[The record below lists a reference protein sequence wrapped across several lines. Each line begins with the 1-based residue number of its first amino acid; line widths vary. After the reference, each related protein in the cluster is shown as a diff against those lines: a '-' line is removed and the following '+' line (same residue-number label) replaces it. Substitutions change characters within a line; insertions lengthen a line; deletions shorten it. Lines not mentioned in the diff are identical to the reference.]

1 MPLWVRFVVVVATL
15 KCVAA
20 IVVAV
25 VSGGQSPTPLFYSTY
40 QYGLLVFTFG
50 ATGVAL
56 VAARTKDLRAVWLGC
71 ILALTAASFAETLLS
86 CCAQAASPS
95 LANVADLLRRIRVV
109 PLLPVFW
116 WLFVRHFPEEPTSLL
131 TVRVPR
137 VATLVSFGI
146 ASVLIAANLS
156 EIVWPLRPGGDV
168 RALVSAQ
175 SVHSLY
181 WPLIIAA
188 SLPSIGYL
196 AWRTRTA
203 RLADRRRVRIFGLGL
218 LLGFAPISIDVLFG
232 AIPAYSRYVT
242 GSAVENWIAQIVFLS
257 LVAVPLVTA
266 YSVMVDRVVEI
277 RLVVRSALQYALA
290 KYFLLAVVALPVGG
304 IVWYLYQHRAE
315 TLLNLIS
322 GSGLQLLVVAGLAA
336 GAILLVRTR
345 VLKALDR
352 QFFREQ
358 YDARRILTELADRC
372 RKATT
377 IDELVSLVCGEVD
390 RALHVDYVTLLLATT
405 DGTVLRSPDGRL
417 RPLSRS
423 SGLALLAQGDTTSLL
438 VDLETADATL
448 RRLPEEER
456 NWLADSGFSLLVPL
470 NASDGSLHGLIG
482 LGNKLSELPYSRE
495 DRLLLEA
502 IGASVAL
509 TVENRLLRESGSPTP
524 PKSIRTTL
532 PAWFGGDEGR
542 PAAECE
548 ECGRVYPTGTS
559 MCDCGHELESS
570 LVPFVLAA
578 KFQFDRRL
586 GRGGMGVVYRAQD
599 LDLGRHVAIK
609 TLPHVGPEDAAR
621 LRREAR
627 AMASVQHE
635 NLAMIFGAETWLGT
649 PLLVVELLTGGT
661 LAALLRKGPVT
672 WIGIALSKGVEHLHR
687 AGLLH
692 CDIKPSNIGFTREE
706 VPKLLDFGLATIL
719 RDRVTGTTTRSGRLG
734 LVRTLTPTGTT
745 DVFGG
750 TPLYM
755 SPEAIEG
762 ATPGP
767 SFDVWSLSVVLFEA
781 IAGASPFEGPTVA
794 AIKLAVQR
802 AVPPDIRTLR
812 PACPRNVA
820 EFFSRSLS
828 RDAGSRLQTASQLG
842 AELLRLRA
850 GNRLE

>member
-1 MPLWVRFVVVVATL
+1 ML

-20 IVVAV
+20 IIVAV
-25 VSGGQSPTPLFYSTY
+25 ASGGRSPTPLFYTTH
-40 QYGLLVFTFG
+40 QYGLLVFAFG

-86 CCAQAASPS
+86 CCAPAAFPS
-95 LANVADLLRRIRVV
+95 LANTADLLRRTRVV
-109 PLLPVFW
+109 PLLPFFW
-116 WLFVRHFPEEPTSLL
+116 WLFVRYFPEEPASLMA
-131 TVRVPR
+131 VRGPR
-137 VATLVSFGI
+137 VATQISLGI
-146 ASVLIAANLS
+146 AAVLIASNLS
-156 EIVWPLRPGGDV
+156 ELVWPLQSGGDI
-168 RALVSAQ
+168 RRLVSPE
-175 SVHSLY
+175 SVQSLY
-181 WPLIIAA
+181 WPLIMAA

-196 AWRTRTA
+196 VWRTRTA
-203 RLADRRRVRIFGLGL
+203 RLADRRRVRIFGAGL
-218 LLGFAPISIDVLFG
+218 LLGFGPIAIDVLLG

-242 GSAVENWIAQIVFLS
+242 GSPVEVLIAQIIFLS

-290 KYFLLAVVALPVGG
+290 KYFLLGVMALPVAG
-304 IVWYLYQHRAE
+304 IGWYLYRRRDE

-322 GSGLQLLVVAGLAA
+322 GSGLQLLVAAGLAA
-336 GAILLVRTR
+336 GAILMVRAR

-377 IDELVSLVCGEVD
+377 IDELVSLVCREVD
-390 RALHVDYVTLLLATT
+390 RALHVDYVTMLLATT

-423 SGLALLAQGDTTSLL
+423 SGLALLAQGDTTSLV

-456 NWLADSGFSLLVPL
+456 NWLADSGFCLLVPL

-509 TVENRLLRESGSPTP
+509 TVENRLLRESSSPTP
-524 PKSIRTTL
+524 KPSRVAR
-532 PAWFGGDEGR
+532 PPWFGAEEGR

-548 ECGRVYPTGTS
+548 ECGRIYPAETLN
-559 MCDCGHELESS
+559 CDCGHELESS
-570 LVPFVLAA
+570 LVPFVLAG
-578 KFQFDRRL
+578 KFRFDRRL
-586 GRGGMGVVYRAQD
+586 GRGGMGVVYRALD

-627 AMASVQHE
+627 AMASVHHE

-649 PLLVVELLTGGT
+649 PILVVELLTGGT

-672 WIGIALSKGVEHLHR
+672 WTRAFEIGIALSQGVEHLHR

-692 CDIKPSNIGFTREE
+692 CDIKPSNIGFTRDE

-719 RDRVTGTTTRSGRLG
+719 RDRVGGATTTRSGRLG
-734 LVRTLTPTGTT
+734 LVTTLTPGGTKEA
-745 DVFGG
+745 FGG

-762 ATPGP
+762 ETPRP
-767 SFDVWSLSVVLFEA
+767 AFDIWSLCVVLFEA
-781 IAGASPFEGPTVA
+781 VAGASPFEGPTVA
-794 AIKLAVQR
+794 AIKDAVKR
-802 AVPPDIRTLR
+802 AAPPDIRTLR

-820 EFFSRSLS
+820 EFFSRALS
-828 RDAGSRLQTASQLG
+828 PDAGARLQTASFLR
-842 AELLRLRA
+842 AELGRLRA
-850 GNRLE
+850 SHSLE